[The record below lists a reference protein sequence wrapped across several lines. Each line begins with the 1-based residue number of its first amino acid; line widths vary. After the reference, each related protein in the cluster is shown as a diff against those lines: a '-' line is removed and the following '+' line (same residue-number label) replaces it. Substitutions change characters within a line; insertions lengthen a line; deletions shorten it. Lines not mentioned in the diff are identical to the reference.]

1 MPVAIKH
8 CYLFL
13 FLFFLDVIGLKA
25 QQAPYLERTVTLKVN
40 NQPLNEVFKII
51 SSQTAVVFSYSQPFD
66 DKRKVVLNC
75 QKKPL
80 RLVLNELL
88 KPASCTYKIKDK
100 YVIIKYES
108 KPIIPPSVLTGYVY
122 NATDSSTISQASIY
136 VKQTKNSAVSND
148 YGFFSLSYS
157 NKLPNINVSFAK
169 KDYKDTSLVIFNQ
182 NKQEVLIYL
191 YPRTPEKDTLQVRP
205 LVFAK
210 DSIVLPKHD
219 SVLAA
224 KKDYITSLLEKS
236 NRFNANLRNIS
247 DRMFSNFS
255 VSLIPYIGTNR
266 LLSLNTVN
274 KYALNV
280 IGGYSLGTEVME
292 IGGLFNIDRGNVKGV
307 QVAGLFNLV
316 GDSVKGTQIAG
327 VLNITGKQMAGF
339 QQAGIMNINI
349 GAMKGMQIGGV
360 LNLNTKKISGVTF
373 AGVGTISDTLAG
385 AAIAG
390 VFNWNQYSDKSM
402 EMSCVTNHTS
412 YGKNNGQLTGYVNI
426 TKHGTTRFQ
435 IAAFVNRAD
444 TLTGMQLGVFNY
456 ARSASGIPIGF
467 LSIVKN
473 GYHKLEISHDELMFG
488 TVAFITGVPKFY
500 NIFIGGINYKKP
512 TLRTIG
518 YGAGS
523 DLKLKEKWNV
533 CFNLTTQQIVAS
545 DRRDLRS
552 NVLNKFYVGAGFLI
566 SPKFRIDLG
575 PTFNLFVSDANA
587 KNYLSTFDQLST
599 NYFYNHTTNH
609 TNVKMWIGVKLSV
622 KFF

>member
-13 FLFFLDVIGLKA
+13 FVLFLDITGLKA
-25 QQAPYLERTVTLKVN
+25 QQVPYLERTITLRAN
-40 NQPLNEVFKII
+40 NQPLNEVFKSI

-88 KPASCTYKIKDK
+88 KPYNCSYKIKDK
-100 YVIIKYES
+100 YVIIKCDT
-108 KPIIPPSVLTGYVY
+108 KPIVPPSVLTGYVY
-122 NATDSSTISQASIY
+122 NAKDSSSISQASIY

-169 KDYKDTSLVIFNQ
+169 ENYLDTSLVIFNR

-191 YPRTPEKDTLQVRP
+191 YPRVPKKDTLQVLP
-205 LVFAK
+205 SVPAN
-210 DSIVLPKHD
+210 DSIILPKQD
-219 SVLAA
+219 SLLA
-224 KKDYITSLLEKS
+224 KKNYINSLLEKS

-255 VSLIPYIGTNR
+255 VSLIPYIGTNH

-274 KYALNV
+274 KYALNI
-280 IGGYSLGTEVME
+280 IGGYSLGTEAME
-292 IGGLFNIDRGNVKGV
+292 IGGLFNIDRGNVRGV
-307 QVAGLFNLV
+307 QVGGLFNLV
-316 GDSVKGTQIAG
+316 GDSVKGTQVAG
-327 VLNITGKQMAGF
+327 VLNITGKEMAGF

-349 GAMKGMQIGGV
+349 GSMKGMQIGGL

-390 VFNWNQYSDKSM
+390 TFNWNQYSDKSM
-402 EMSCVTNHTS
+402 EMSCFVNHTK
-412 YGKNNGQLTGYVNI
+412 YGKNNFQLTGYVNS
-426 TKHGTTRFQ
+426 TKHGTTRCQ

-444 TLTGMQLGVFNY
+444 TLTGLQLGIFNY
-456 ARSASGIPIGF
+456 AKVSSGIPVGF

-473 GYHKLEISHDELMFG
+473 GYHKLEVSHDELTFG
-488 TVAFITGVPKFY
+488 TVGFVTGVPKFY
-500 NIFIGGINYKKP
+500 NIIFGGFKYNKP
-512 TLRTIG
+512 TVRTIG

-523 DLKLKEKWNV
+523 DLDLKGKWKV
-533 CFNLTTQQIVAS
+533 CINLTTQQIVS
-545 DRRDLRS
+545 SERRDLRS
-552 NVLNKFYVGAGFLI
+552 NVLNKFYVGAGFVI
-566 SPKFRIDLG
+566 SPKFRIELG
-575 PTFNLFVSDANA
+575 PTFNLFVTDASA
-587 KNYLSTFDQLST
+587 KNYLSTFDQLSS
-599 NYFYNHTTNH
+599 NYFYNHTNGTTNI
-609 TNVKMWIGVKLSV
+609 KMWVGAKLAI